1 MMPLEDG
8 GRDENYAATNQGMSG
23 PTRAGEGKKGAFL
36 SGFQKKHGQ
45 TNTLILDFLTI
56 EP

>member
-1 MMPLEDG
+1 MMPREDG
-8 GRDENYAATNQGMSG
+8 GGDENYAATNQGMSG
-23 PTRAGEGKKGAFL
+23 PTRAGEGRKGAFL

-45 TNTLILDFLTI
+45 TDTLILDFLPI